1 MLKNNHD
8 KLGGSFILIGGNVKN
23 YILLSALAIISICMF
38 LAEVEYSEITLII
51 VIFILGVLATGI
63 LYKFSK
69 EFILTESGLYIKRK
83 FSDERK
89 FFEMSMVS
97 KITYFPR
104 VNRYHIYSSL
114 VIELKNRKKYRV
126 KASYKEMEIAFESFK
141 KYEGLQLR
149 RCDLNDGMII
159 IKR

>member
-8 KLGGSFILIGGNVKN
+8 KLGGSFMLIGGNVKN

-97 KITYFPR
+97 KITYFPHVSIR
-104 VNRYHIYSSL
+104 SYSGL
-114 VIELKNRKKYRV
+114 VIELKNRKKFRV
-126 KASYKEMEIAFESFK
+126 KASYKEMEIAFEIFK
-141 KYEGLQLR
+141 KYEELQLR
-149 RCDLNDGMII
+149 RYDLNDGMII
-159 IKR
+159 LKN

>member
-8 KLGGSFILIGGNVKN
+8 KLDGSFILIGGNVKN
-23 YILLSALAIISICMF
+23 YIILSALVIISICLF
-38 LAEVEYSEITLII
+38 LGEAEFSEITLII
-51 VIFILGVLATGI
+51 AVFILGVLATGI

-69 EFILTESGLYIKRK
+69 EFILTESGLYIKRE

-97 KITYFPR
+97 KITYFPHVSGR
-104 VNRYHIYSSL
+104 IYSGL

-126 KASYKEMEIAFESFK
+126 KASIKEMEIAFEIFK
-141 KYEGLQLR
+141 KYEELQLR
-149 RCDLNDGMII
+149 RYDLNDGMII

>member
-1 MLKNNHD
+1 MLENNHD

-23 YILLSALAIISICMF
+23 YILLSALAIISFCLF
-38 LAEVEYSEITLII
+38 LAEFDNSEISLTI

-63 LYKFSK
+63 LYKFSE
-69 EFILTESGLYIKRK
+69 EFILTEIGLYVKRE
-83 FSDERK
+83 FSDERI
-89 FFEMSMVS
+89 FFEINEIS
-97 KITYFPR
+97 KITYYPSAGGT
-104 VNRYHIYSSL
+104 ISKL

-126 KASYKEMEIAFESFK
+126 KASYYEMEIAFESFK

-149 RCDLNDGMII
+149 RYDLNDGMVI